1 MHPWIAKAVILAAN
15 IAMVVIRAAARAS
28 ERLGARRQESQGHA

>member
-15 IAMVVIRAAARAS
+15 IAMVVIRHRTGIGA
-28 ERLGARRQESQGHA
+28 LGARRQESQGHA